1 MPDETKPEVEARAR
15 ATRKRSP
22 AGVAIQVAEAGIND
36 ALLILGRNQPDT
48 LRKALL
54 KARGDIREAIGEP
67 RT

>member
-1 MPDETKPEVEARAR
+1 MPDETKREVEAPAR
-15 ATRKRSP
+15 PTRKRTA

-36 ALLILGRNQPDT
+36 ALLILGKNQPEA

-54 KARGDIREAIGEP
+54 KARGDIREAVGEA